1 MNYNAWA
8 YNRGRLDRHYRR
20 HDSVVSMGKAYQ
32 SVSYLSLWILF
43 GAQNLRKMISSL
55 A

>member
-8 YNRGRLDRHYRR
+8 NTRGRLDPQYR
-20 HDSVVSMGKAYQ
+20 HDSVVSMGQAHQ